1 MDGDRYIYSR
11 PVAVTEDRIKEAL
24 EKQAKQKA
32 LKAALDRQVRE
43 AERLKAEKHRAKG
56 KQDKRWGD
64 PKVNVPPTS
73 SSANAENKTQTAS
86 TAVTASVAGPS
97 PPTMGTTVAP
107 GAVESTRY
115 NFSFRKGQG
124 TFEVD
129 GSPARRLRTTFQT
142 SAEARE
148 RGGGAAPPGTGG
160 ENGKAPAPR
169 GRRQP
174 ASRDASSGAG
184 PCNTRGSR
192 STAAANGGEYQ
203 TNSLPIN
210 FSMTKEGAG
219 KKAPPLERRPSDCG
233 RLTCGTS
240 GERGGGSDA
249 SGHSRNKGNGGYDTQ
264 SLPTELI
271 YKLGQASSNAAVAK
285 PSLRRVT
292 TPLRAPSSG
301 RTSEPRGHQ
310 SPLGLLTGAV
320 SGSPMTA
327 GRENFKSPLNDRT
340 KSPDYAGVGGAHPR
354 LSPGGGLKA
363 VPRVLGSGGGTPNAK
378 ALGARYVSPRPTA
391 RLAGGILP
399 PLNPHNDSDVIE
411 MSAVLDVVTP
421 TREYSVIGT
430 ATGALSGRTP
440 GSAAPPLPCKRTN
453 STPAERPA
461 RRSPPESPHAAAAAE
476 QERKQAEREK
486 AWAQQVKQIKA
497 ELRRTRAKGP
507 GKGGMKLEDRGA
519 MSNIPRR
526 AETAPDPAPHPP
538 MRGALG
544 GAAGGGASGAGGAHG
559 RNGAGGGGKGNVG
572 GGRSHQVEKMDF
584 AKAHIFTRENFRP
597 ITAPEDA
604 TSYFGMLSP
613 PPSLPPLALAPKF
626 KSREQARSSSE
637 SVREAERKEEAIGTE
652 AASSPSINGIHTF
665 ASTGTSGEESLK
677 LASLTTRQVTLGLPD
692 YGDSDPVPI
701 QFNHL
706 LEFVEA
712 QIITASQAENLWDF
726 FSASADVARGGGSGS
741 DAGRA
746 GSSFSVSSARDMW
759 GRAARGDVN
768 GAVGEGKP
776 STLEIEAVDER
787 PAANGVGATKGDEN
801 VKGDNGRVF
810 YVPYSPSQLPTS
822 AVLAP
827 ALRRKISQQHSEQE
841 AARLHQSYKPLQ
853 NGRPWRSSSGAGGRG
868 ASGGPGD
875 GDSGQ
880 RTAPHIARGLQN
892 HFSTAAEPGDKGGD
906 EGHGGAN
913 MFDTFSELVL
923 PTDLKDEDN
932 G

>member
-11 PVAVTEDRIKEAL
+11 PVVVTEDRIKEAL

-43 AERLKAEKHRAKG
+43 TERLKAEKHRATG

-64 PKVNVPPTS
+64 PKVNAPPTS

-86 TAVTASVAGPS
+86 PAVTASVAGPS
-97 PPTMGTTVAP
+97 PPTMGATGAP
-107 GAVESTRY
+107 GAVDSTRY

-124 TFEVD
+124 TFKVD
-129 GSPARRLRTTFQT
+129 GSPACRLQTTFQT
-142 SAEARE
+142 PAEVRE
-148 RGGGAAPPGTGG
+148 HGGGAAPPETGG

-169 GRRQP
+169 ARRQP

-184 PCNTRGSR
+184 PRNSRGSR
-192 STAAANGGEYQ
+192 STAAASGGEYQ

-210 FSMTKEGAG
+210 FSMAKEGAG
-219 KKAPPLERRPSDCG
+219 KKAPLLERRPSECG
-233 RLTCGTS
+233 RPSCGMS

-271 YKLGQASSNAAVAK
+271 YKLGQANSNAAVAK
-285 PSLRRVT
+285 PSLRRVK

-301 RTSEPRGHQ
+301 RASEPRRHQ

-320 SGSPMTA
+320 SGSPMTG
-327 GRENFKSPLNDRT
+327 GRENFKSSLNDRT
-340 KSPDYAGVGGAHPR
+340 RSPDWAGVGGGHPR
-354 LSPGGGLKA
+354 LSPCGGGKGMPL
-363 VPRVLGSGGGTPNAK
+363 VLGSGGGTPIAK

-399 PLNPHNDSDVIE
+399 PLNTHDDSDVIE
-411 MSAVLDVVTP
+411 MSAVLDAVTP
-421 TREYSVIGT
+421 TREYSVIGA
-430 ATGALSGRTP
+430 ATGAPSSRTP
-440 GSAAPPLPCKRTN
+440 GSSAQPLSCKRTN

-461 RRSPPESPHAAAAAE
+461 RASPPQSPHDAAAAE
-476 QERKQAEREK
+476 QKRKQAEREK

-497 ELRRTRAKGP
+497 ELRKTRAKGP
-507 GKGGMKLEDRGA
+507 GKGGMKLEDWGA

-538 MRGALG
+538 MRGGLG
-544 GAAGGGASGAGGAHG
+544 GAAGGGASGAGGSHD
-559 RNGAGGGGKGNVG
+559 RNGAGSGGKSNVG

-613 PPSLPPLALAPKF
+613 PPSLPPLARAPKF
-626 KSREQARSSSE
+626 KSREQARVSSE
-637 SVREAERKEEAIGTE
+637 LATGAERKEEAMGTE
-652 AASSPSINGIHTF
+652 VASPPNINGIHTF

-677 LASLTTRQVTLGLPD
+677 LASLTTRQMTLGLPD

-712 QIITASQAENLWDF
+712 QIITAHQAENLWDF

-741 DAGRA
+741 DVGHA
-746 GSSFSVSSARDMW
+746 GSSFSVNSARDVW

-768 GAVGEGKP
+768 GAVGARKSG
-776 STLEIEAVDER
+776 TLEIAVVDER
-787 PAANGVGATKGDEN
+787 PAANGVGATEGDEN
-801 VKGDNGRVF
+801 VNGDTGRAF
-810 YVPYSPSQLPTS
+810 YAPYSPSQLPTP

-827 ALRRKISQQHSEQE
+827 ALRRKITQQHSEQE
-841 AARLHQSYKPLQ
+841 AARLHQPYKPLQ
-853 NGRPWRSSSGAGGRG
+853 NGPPCRSPSGAGGRG
-868 ASGGPGD
+868 ANGGPG
-875 GDSGQ
+875 GVDSGQ
-880 RTAPHIARGLQN
+880 RTSAHIARGLQN
-892 HFSTAAEPGDKGGD
+892 HFSTAAELGD
-906 EGHGGAN
+906 EGGDGDHVGAN
-913 MFDTFSELVL
+913 MFDTFSELVRP
-923 PTDLKDEDN
+923 PT
-932 G
+932 